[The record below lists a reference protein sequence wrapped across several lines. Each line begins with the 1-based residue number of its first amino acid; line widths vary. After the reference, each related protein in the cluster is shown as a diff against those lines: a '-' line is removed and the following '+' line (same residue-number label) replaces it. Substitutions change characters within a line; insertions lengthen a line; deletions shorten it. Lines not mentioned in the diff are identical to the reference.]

1 MTAYSWRDTPAITT
15 RSRTQAQYPAPAA
28 WTPPTGHT
36 QTQVIVGASE
46 RTCTGCWDTFCGDY
60 CTRCGARDEQAG
72 ARRAV
77 QPPSVPTL
85 RYLRDG
91 EYEVKS

>member
-1 MTAYSWRDTPAITT
+1 MSDYSWRDTPAITA
-15 RSRTQAQYPAPAA
+15 RSRTFAQYPAPAA
-28 WTPPTGHT
+28 WTPPTGDT
-36 QTQVIVGASE
+36 WRLVRVAPDE
-46 RTCTGCWDTFCGDY
+46 RTCLACGDTFCGEY
-60 CTRCGARDEQAG
+60 CTRCGARDEQGG
-72 ARRAV
+72 APRAV